1 MSAPNVFDQPT
12 PTVDLT
18 HEQAIV
24 FMGEAEALLDKP
36 ENKAQVVQLGAM
48 VQPGAEAMAVIMAMP
63 LVTEILSPI
72 LPKYGFPT
80 DNSAMLVVMS
90 SLKKL
95 MGIHDDVRTRMD
107 MLKTKFLPAAA
118 IPIADK
124 MFFSN

>member
-36 ENKAQVVQLGAM
+36 ENKAQLVQLVAM
-48 VQPGAEAMAVIMAMP
+48 VQPGAVAMAVIMAMP